1 LQTVEV
7 IFQPEGEL
15 ACADHAKDQKKKKKK
30 KKSRKMENKSGSL
43 MAMLSCWVNQSKITL
58 PPNI

>member
-15 ACADHAKDQKKKKKK
+15 ACADHAKDQKKK